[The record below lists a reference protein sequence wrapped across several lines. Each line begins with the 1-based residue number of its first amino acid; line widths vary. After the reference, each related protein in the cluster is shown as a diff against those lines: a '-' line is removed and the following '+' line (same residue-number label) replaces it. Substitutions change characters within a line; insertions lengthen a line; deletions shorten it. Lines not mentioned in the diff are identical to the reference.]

1 MAVSTPHGIN
11 VHKLDKPCLDGL
23 STWCTPPLLLMRNY
37 SAAIVGRRPWVGR
50 VRWLGCR
57 TGGPTRAGVPA
68 LLTQFPGSIVSA
80 KVMMWRTHS
89 CVPRRHSCRRPFRQ
103 VVTATGVRQAEW
115 RVFVKKSEQGGAGA
129 FACQ

>member
-23 STWCTPPLLLMRNY
+23 STWCTPSLLLMRNY
-37 SAAIVGRRPWVGR
+37 SSAIVGRRQWVGR

-57 TGGPTRAGVPA
+57 TGGPTRAGLPA

-80 KVMMWRTHS
+80 KVMTWRTHS
-89 CVPRRHSCRRPFRQ
+89 CVPRRRYIPGTYYTQ
-103 VVTATGVRQAEW
+103 DTGDIVN
-115 RVFVKKSEQGGAGA
+115 KDGAVCLPQCPGKNTV
-129 FACQ
+129 